1 MGRKLR
7 CKRCTDVIE
16 SKYRHDFVRCKC
28 GAIFIDGG
36 NDYTRMGGD
45 LENIEILPEAP
56 ACTHPR
62 FIACEAGPGLCPNC
76 GYRD

>member
-16 SKYRHDFVRCKC
+16 SRFRHDFVRCKC

-45 LENIEILPEAP
+45 MGCIEILPL
-56 ACTHPR
+56 
-62 FIACEAGPGLCPNC
+62 GLSGGTDGEQKCPSSS
-76 GYRD
+76 